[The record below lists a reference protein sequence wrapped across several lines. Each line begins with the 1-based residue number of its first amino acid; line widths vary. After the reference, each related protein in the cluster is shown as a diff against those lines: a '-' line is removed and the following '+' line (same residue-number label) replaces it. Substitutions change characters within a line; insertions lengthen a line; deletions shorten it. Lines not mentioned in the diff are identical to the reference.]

1 MRKQDAVE
9 ILEEVKLL
17 DDSMYQ
23 YDSNYLDALNV
34 AIESLKT
41 EAIPIKWI
49 REFLGEI
56 SDAIENNGLSNE
68 VIRYLSETYD
78 AIIVLLYAWAERKDE
93 EGEE

>member
-78 AIIVLLYAWAERKDE
+78 AIIVLLNEWAERKDE

>member
-23 YDSNYLDALNV
+23 YDSNYLDALNM
-34 AIESLKT
+34 AIDSLKT

-49 REFLGEI
+49 REFLNEI
-56 SDAIENNGLSNE
+56 GGAIENNGSLSNE
-68 VIRYLSETYD
+68 TIRYLSETYD
-78 AIIVLLYAWAERKDE
+78 AIIVLLNEWAERKE
-93 EGEE
+93 E

>member
-23 YDSNYLDALNV
+23 YDSNYLDALNM
-34 AIESLKT
+34 AIDSLKT

-49 REFLGEI
+49 REFLNEI
-56 SDAIENNGLSNE
+56 GDAIENNGSLSNE
-68 VIRYLSETYD
+68 TIRYLSETYD
-78 AIIVLLYAWAERKDE
+78 AIIVLLNEWAERKE
-93 EGEE
+93 E